1 MTRTAR
7 RAVAA
12 GLGVALLVAAG
23 CSGDD
28 GDRVSTAPSTTS
40 TAATTGAV
48 PSTTSS
54 TSTSASTSASTPT
67 SATPSSAPGLGPG
80 PLVPGDGQTWTDL
93 YPNGQPPVFPLPN
106 SSRAFPAAQAA
117 AIGFARDFLGIDDPQ
132 VSVAQESENDAEVL
146 VRADPGGEASRLTLR
161 RDGQGWVI
169 VKVDGQGISTGL
181 PAAAGAQEPLGV
193 SGTIDLSGA
202 SPPGSARTR
211 TSASFSDS
219 WATLTLSLIHI

>member
-1 MTRTAR
+1 M
-7 RAVAA
+7 
-12 GLGVALLVAAG
+12 
-23 CSGDD
+23 
-28 GDRVSTAPSTTS
+28 
-40 TAATTGAV
+40 
-48 PSTTSS
+48 
-54 TSTSASTSASTPT
+54 
-67 SATPSSAPGLGPG
+67 
-80 PLVPGDGQTWTDL
+80 PGDGQTWTDL

-146 VRADPGGEASRLTLR
+146 VRADLGGEASRLTLR

-193 SGTIDLSGA
+193 TGTIDLSGA
-202 SPPGSARTR
+202 SPAGVAMVDLVDLADGRVLARTAAGSGTVR
-211 TSASFSDS
+211 LDEPLPQLAAVVVYVPDGATASGD
-219 WATLTLSLIHI
+219 LSSPRKAEVASVTAVQVRPG